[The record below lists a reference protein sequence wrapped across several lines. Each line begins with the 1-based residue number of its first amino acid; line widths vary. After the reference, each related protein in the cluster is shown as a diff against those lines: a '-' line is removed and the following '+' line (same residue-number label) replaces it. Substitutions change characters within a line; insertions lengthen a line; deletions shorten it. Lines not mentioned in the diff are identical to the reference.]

1 MSGDEGLF
9 IAAKVQ
15 DTPMSLLVDT
25 GASVTILSEKSFQ
38 SMNPSKHTK
47 ITPVNTKLVTATG
60 TTSSFI
66 GQTRVEIQIDQH
78 KFFHDVLVADIN
90 NDVIL
95 GIDFLTANKCDVLL
109 SKSCLDVQGDKI
121 PCFRY
126 SNEVST
132 CCRITVTENVVVPP
146 GTEMIVPGRS
156 TGHVNKCAAILEP
169 TNTFVEKQGLM
180 IARSLVHPSQ
190 GIVPLRILNL
200 QDEPCKIYKNT
211 VTATCEPVNN
221 SDIQEKPTTVT
232 PTSYN
237 IPLILEMSTP

>member
-9 IAAKVQ
+9 ISAKVQ

-25 GASVTILSEKSFQ
+25 GISVTILSVKSLK
-38 SMNPSKHTK
+38 SINPCKHTK

-78 KFFHDVLVADIN
+78 KFYHDVFVADIN
-90 NDVIL
+90 NDVML
-95 GIDFLTANKCDVLL
+95 GIDFLTANKCEVLL
-109 SKSCLDVQGDKI
+109 SKSCLDVQGGKI
-121 PCFRY
+121 PYFRY
-126 SNEVST
+126 SSEVSA
-132 CCRITVTENVVVPP
+132 CCRISVTENVVVPP
-146 GTEMIVPGRS
+146 GTKMIVPGRS
-156 TGHVNKCAAILEP
+156 TGHVNKCAALLEP

-180 IARSLVHPSQ
+180 IARSLVNPSK

-211 VTATCEPVNN
+211 IAATCEPVND
-221 SDIQEKPTTVT
+221 SDIEEKP
-232 PTSYN
+232 N
-237 IPLILEMSTP
+237 NKKIPQCVYVQT